1 MITNPVIEKLMNRK
15 SIRSFTD
22 REPTRD
28 ELETIVRAGQ
38 QAPFA
43 SQLGSTLLTRDRE
56 HNPFGAPLYFI
67 ICVDAH
73 KWELIMARRN
83 WEMVSSDL
91 LVMLL
96 GMQDAALMAE
106 NMVIAAESLDMG
118 SCFLGAIPYYAAE
131 IIEAYSLPPRVFP
144 MVGLVIGFPDESPPP
159 RPRYPMDFVLFED
172 KYPDFSDEQVREAMS
187 VMDEGYLA
195 QDYYRSL
202 KAKIKIRDESRED
215 TFDYDTY
222 SWTEHICRKW
232 GQDLFP
238 PNLLEQFEKCGF
250 YLGKRDEGS
259 AST

>member
-1 MITNPVIEKLMNRK
+1 MITNPVIDQMINRK
-15 SIRSFTD
+15 SIRSYTD
-22 REPTRD
+22 LEPTEE

-43 SQLGSTLLTRDRE
+43 SQLGSLLLRRDRDS
-56 HNPFGAPLYFI
+56 NPFHAPLYFI

-73 KWELIMARRN
+73 RWELIMARRG

-106 NMVIAAESLDMG
+106 NMVIAAESLGMG
-118 SCFLGAIPYYAAE
+118 SCFLGAIPYHTTE
-131 IIEAYSLPPRVFP
+131 IIEQYNLPPRVFP
-144 MVGLVIGFPDESPPP
+144 MVGLTIGFPAENPPP
-159 RPRYPMDFVLFED
+159 RPRYPLNFTLFED
-172 KYPDFSDEQVREAMS
+172 SYPEFTEDQISEAIQ

-195 QDYYRSL
+195 QNYYRKL
-202 KAKIKIRDESRED
+202 KARIRIRDKNRED
-215 TFDYDTY
+215 TFNYDTY

-238 PNLLEQFEKCGF
+238 PNLLDQFEKCGF
-250 YLGKRDEGS
+250 DLGGRDGEE
-259 AST
+259 